1 MSTLEHI
8 EIQEMIGLVQSES
21 RSDWRS
27 FISLVK
33 KTNPPLGLFAL
44 ALILSLLQTGAS
56 LLIPWFTKDLINQI
70 TGEGIAQGTIII
82 LVVVFLV
89 DLLASGFSIYIISFI
104 GQRVVANLRK
114 LIWQRLLILPI
125 RFFDKNRSGEMISR
139 ITNDTTIIMNVIS
152 TQVISLLTNFVS
164 IIGSVLILFYLDW
177 QMTLLMVLSIPVIF
191 LVVIPAGRRMRRIS
205 RKTQEQMASMTAFL
219 SQMLS
224 EIRLVKAYGMEKRE
238 QAQGEGNIEKLFQY
252 GLKEARVQAVLS
264 PVMSITVMGMMVL
277 IVGFGALRVANG
289 TISAG
294 ELVAFI
300 LYLFQIVFPLG
311 QMAQFITMV
320 QKARGATERISNIL
334 HEKAEEYQKE
344 LPFSKHSSS
353 IHFHEVRFA
362 YDQDEVLKGI
372 SFEIPAGKTT
382 AIVGPSGSGKTT
394 IFSLLE
400 RFYEPTGGSIIV
412 DGRPLSDYHLSDWRR
427 MIGYVSQENPI
438 LSGSIY
444 ENIAY
449 GVDRE
454 VSLEEVIKAA
464 KMANAH
470 EFIQQLPQE
479 YETEVG
485 ERGLRLSGGQ
495 RQRIAIA
502 RAFLRDPVYLLLDE
516 ATSNLDA
523 ESERAVQQG
532 LDQLMKGRTT
542 IVIAHRLSTVVDAD
556 QIIVLEQGQI
566 TGTGTHEELLE
577 SHTLYQTLVQEQFR
591 AAHRLE
597 QQQVK

>member
-191 LVVIPAGRRMRRIS
+191 LVVIPAGRQIRRIS

-334 HEKAEEYQKE
+334 HEKAEEYQRE

>member
-191 LVVIPAGRRMRRIS
+191 LVVIPAGRQIRRIS

>member
-1 MSTLEHI
+1 
-8 EIQEMIGLVQSES
+8 MIGLKQSES

-27 FISLVK
+27 FISLLK
-33 KTNPPLGLFAL
+33 KTEPPLGLFAL
-44 ALILSLLQTGAS
+44 ALVLSFLQTGAS
-56 LLIPWFTKDLINQI
+56 LLIPWYTKDLINQI
-70 TGEGIAQGTIII
+70 TGEGIVQGTIII
-82 LVVVFLV
+82 LVIVFLI
-89 DLLASGFSIYIISFI
+89 DLLASGFSIYITSFI
-104 GQRVVANLRK
+104 GQRIVANLRK

-139 ITNDTTIIMNVIS
+139 ITNDTTIIMNVVS
-152 TQVISLLTNFVS
+152 TQMISLLTNFVS
-164 IIGSVLILFYLDW
+164 IIGSIVILFYLDW

-191 LVVIPAGRRMRRIS
+191 LVVIPAGRRIRRIS

-238 QAQGEGNIEKLFQY
+238 QAQGEGDIEKLFKY
-252 GLKEARVQAVLS
+252 GLKEARVQAVLA
-264 PVMSITVMGMMVL
+264 PVMSVTVTGMMVL

-289 TISAG
+289 ILGAG

-320 QKARGATERISNIL
+320 QKARGATERVSNIL
-334 HEKAEEYQKE
+334 DEKAEEYQKE
-344 LPFSKHSSS
+344 LSFSKHSSS
-353 IHFHEVRFA
+353 IQFHKVRFA
-362 YDQDEVLKGI
+362 YDQDNVLKGI
-372 SFEIPAGKTT
+372 SLEIPTGKTT

-400 RFYEPTGGSIIV
+400 RFYEPTGGSITV
-412 DGRPLSDYHLSDWRR
+412 DGRPLSSYHLSDWRR

-454 VSLEEVIKAA
+454 VSPEEVIKAA

-470 EFIQQLPQE
+470 EFIQQLPQG

-556 QIIVLEQGQI
+556 QIIVLEQGRI
-566 TGTGTHEELLE
+566 TGTGTHEELLK
-577 SHTLYQTLVQEQFR
+577 SHLLYQTLVQEQFR
-591 AAHRLE
+591 AANRLE
-597 QQQVK
+597 QPQVK

>member
-191 LVVIPAGRRMRRIS
+191 LVVIPAGRQIRRIS

-224 EIRLVKAYGMEKRE
+224 EIRLVKAYGMEKSE